1 MTQIATESHNV
12 STSDELDAL
21 LGQLTAEQIRYVI
34 ARRESRSITEA
45 CAAIGMSRDVYYKSW
60 TPDERALID
69 EAVRL
74 MEHDGV
80 VTAMHLRRRALAE
93 AMAVKVAG
101 LRSDEEATRQRV
113 ATELIEWELGKA
125 KRTQDVN
132 LAGFVAMQ
140 VVEEIVDAAGHDTA
154 VHDAGAVPA
163 E

>member
-34 ARRESRSITEA
+34 ARRESKSITEA

-101 LRSDEEATRQRV
+101 LRSEEEATRQRV

-125 KRTQDVN
+125 TQRNEVTGAEGGPLEMVWDDGREVTPFASGP
-132 LAGFVAMQ
+132 AGGV
-140 VVEEIVDAAGHDTA
+140 G
-154 VHDAGAVPA
+154 
-163 E
+163 